1 MPVLLIASGCAL
13 ALWQLAV
20 LTNFKGYRDRHGVR
34 TRRFQSRWMGA
45 SDAETETS
53 PKLDPLRL
61 FVSALL
67 FAAGLAIGGSGIF
80 MLE

>member
-1 MPVLLIASGCAL
+1 MPVLLVALGCAL

-20 LTNFKGYRDRHGVR
+20 LTNFKGYRDRHGGR

-45 SDAETETS
+45 SDTGSETS
-53 PKLDPLRL
+53 PKVDPLKL

-67 FAAGLAIGGSGIF
+67 FAAGLAMGVSGIV
-80 MLE
+80 ML

>member
-1 MPVLLIASGCAL
+1 MA
-13 ALWQLAV
+13 
-20 LTNFKGYRDRHGVR
+20 
-34 TRRFQSRWMGA
+34 A

-53 PKLDPLRL
+53 PKWDPLRL